1 MQIDKNIER
10 LQWTVVAKCSAK
22 NNGKIE
28 EWEQISAL
36 FPTPDLAQ
44 DYIDKCLPAENKS
57 RFRVE
62 HLSRL

>member
-1 MQIDKNIER
+1 MNKDINR
-10 LQWTVVAKCSAK
+10 LQWAVVAKCSTK
-22 NNGKIE
+22 NNGKNE

-44 DYIDKCLPAENKS
+44 DYIDKVLPAENKN